1 MPAIQRLDGSSC
13 ASRPVQIAAVMAA
26 MLNAWEPNGAMSSEP
41 SPVTVTMGFA
51 LVLKP
56 SLRSTS
62 MPGMYWPVS
71 VIRNSGSATLKV
83 ALSENAGMVKT
94 GAASCNAS
102 PDRSTRSSMSR
113 KASPSTRMPTTA

>member
-13 ASRPVQIAAVMAA
+13 ASRPVAMAAVMAA
-26 MLNAWEPNGAMSSEP
+26 TLKACEPNGAISSEP
-41 SPVTVTMGFA
+41 SPVSATMGLA
-51 LVLKP
+51 LVLNP

-71 VIRNSGSATLKV
+71 VMRNSGKATLSN

-94 GAASCNAS
+94 GAASLNDS
-102 PDRSTRSSMSR
+102 PDRSTRSCMSR
-113 KASPSTRMPTTA
+113 KSRPSTRMPTTA